1 MKEKILIF
9 GSGSIGTHHAN
20 AAISLNCEVFITD
33 KKKSQLKNMREN
45 IYPGRYGKWNNKI
58 QCISY
63 NNIFKLKHNFDII
76 IIGVPPSNHLD
87 LIKLCQKRLKFKKI
101 LVEKPLCVFNQNYNF
116 LKKKDLKN
124 KVFCGFNHSISKSF
138 SHFIKNLSKN
148 LIKNNSKIEINIDW
162 KESFKLVLKAHPWI
176 ASLDKSYLSN
186 YKIGGGVSHEYSHAI
201 HFLIIL
207 KEILFKSKNLLFKK
221 KIHFKKVGKFEY
233 DKSVILTYYNEKKK
247 LTLILNSINNPPL
260 KRITVKVN
268 NKNTHKWE
276 RKLEK
281 NEEIFN
287 TKYPN
292 NKKFNFFINR
302 KKDFKEEIKL
312 LLNKNKKKDLKY
324 LNLNYA
330 IKVNLLL
337 KRIFTNHV

>member
-1 MKEKILIF
+1 M
-9 GSGSIGTHHAN
+9 
-20 AAISLNCEVFITD
+20 
-33 KKKSQLKNMREN
+33 
-45 IYPGRYGKWNNKI
+45 
-58 QCISY
+58 
-63 NNIFKLKHNFDII
+63 
-76 IIGVPPSNHLD
+76 
-87 LIKLCQKRLKFKKI
+87 
-101 LVEKPLCVFNQNYNF
+101 
-116 LKKKDLKN
+116 
-124 KVFCGFNHSISKSF
+124 
-138 SHFIKNLSKN
+138 
-148 LIKNNSKIEINIDW
+148 
-162 KESFKLVLKAHPWI
+162 
-176 ASLDKSYLSN
+176 
-186 YKIGGGVSHEYSHAI
+186 
-201 HFLIIL
+201 
-207 KEILFKSKNLLFKK
+207 
-221 KIHFKKVGKFEY
+221 
-233 DKSVILTYYNEKKK
+233 ILTYYNEKKK